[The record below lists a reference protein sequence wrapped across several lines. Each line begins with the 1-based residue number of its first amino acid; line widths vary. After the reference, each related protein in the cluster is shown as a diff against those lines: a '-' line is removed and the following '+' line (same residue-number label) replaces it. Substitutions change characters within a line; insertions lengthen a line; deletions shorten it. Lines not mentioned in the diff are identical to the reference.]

1 MKNFWNHIYMV
12 GLLLVAIS
20 CSHEEDTSSPEVS
33 QGLRITASLRSM
45 HSRAAGGVDM
55 TTEQGFK
62 ENDVIGLFSSGG
74 NLDKDNGP
82 FVNIPMKFDY
92 SSGKGGVF
100 VNPDVNADVNGLG
113 KVYLYYPYR
122 EGIENEGGVSII
134 DQDNDRVFDCLH
146 AVDNWGDGYAFYH
159 SFCRLKI
166 KCGEGFDNVP
176 DGKQEITVYL
186 DKPADRMRVI
196 DDPRDNATGKTFELC
211 GTQKE
216 FKTWSDKDKN
226 DNDIYT
232 VILPCFDKYY
242 KGDPFWTTYY
252 IKVDYITLYDNTGT
266 LQKLHLPHDIFES
279 VDESQKPIHD
289 EWGSLKPGKIFPFTV
304 QMENLK
310 PVVRG
315 GDIQSWGE
323 YEDIT
328 IEREHKIN
336 ETEQLNEWI
345 LEYNEFIKEYPDVSQ
360 RPSSEEI
367 QNLAHPFHS
376 LLSYGD
382 YINQRWNFYLGKD
395 FDCSQLSSL
404 ASASVYI
411 THLCDTLSGA
421 NHTLSNLSL
430 KSNGSTGFIGTI
442 SDGGCIQDV
451 RISSISIQ
459 NSGTTDG
466 ARCGTIAARMTGGT
480 VTNCRVT
487 GISIRCITSDVFTGT
502 FAGEMTGGTVEHCT
516 FQGAIMGG
524 QSDAAGIY
532 KGIVGKNSSGSA
544 LPKVESVDVTNMI
557 ITTSK

>member
-1 MKNFWNHIYMV
+1 MKNFWNHIIYMA
-12 GLLLVAIS
+12 GLLLVATS
-20 CSHEEDTSSPEVS
+20 CSHEEKSSEVS

-45 HSRAAGGVDM
+45 HSRAIGGADM
-55 TTEQGFK
+55 TNEQGFK

-74 NLDKDNGP
+74 NLDENNGP

-92 SSGKGGVF
+92 SSGKACVF
-100 VNPDVNADVNGLG
+100 VNPDVNADVNSLG

-122 EGIENEGGVSII
+122 EGIEKEGGVSII
-134 DQDNDRVFDCLH
+134 DQENNRVFDCLH
-146 AVDNWGDGYAFYH
+146 ATDDWGNGYQFYH
-159 SFCRLKI
+159 SFCRLNI

-186 DKPADRMRVI
+186 DKPADKMRII
-196 DDPRDNATGKTFELC
+196 DDPRDNATGKDLELC
-211 GTQKE
+211 GTQTE
-216 FKTWSDKDKN
+216 FKTWAGKDKN
-226 DNDIYT
+226 GNDICT
-232 VILPCFDKYY
+232 IILPCFNKYY

-266 LQKLHLPHDIFES
+266 LQKLYLPHDIFEL
-279 VDESQKPIHD
+279 VDESQNPIHD
-289 EWGSLKPGKIFPFTV
+289 EWGSLKPGNIFSFTV

-336 ETEQLNEWI
+336 EIEQLDEWI
-345 LEYNEFIKEYPDVSQ
+345 LTYNEFIKEYSNVSQ

-367 QNLAHPFHS
+367 QDPAHPFHS
-376 LLSYGD
+376 LLRYGD
-382 YINQRWNFYLGKD
+382 YINQRWNFYLGED
-395 FDCSQLSSL
+395 LDCSDPAFKESV
-404 ASASVYI
+404 SAYI

-430 KSNGSTGFIGTI
+430 KGNGSTGFIGTI

-451 RISSISIQ
+451 RFSSFSIQ
-459 NSGTTDG
+459 NSGTTG
-466 ARCGTIAARMTGGT
+466 ALCGTIAARMTGGT
-480 VTNCRVT
+480 VTNCRVA
-487 GISIRCITSDVFTGT
+487 GISIRCTSDVFTGT
-502 FAGEMTGGTVEHCT
+502 FAGEMTGGAVEHCT

-532 KGIVGKNSSGSA
+532 KGIVGKNPSGSA
-544 LPKVESVDVTNMI
+544 LPKVESVDVTNVI